1 MLIVALTGGIGSGK
15 SLAGGFFARLG
26 ASVIDA
32 DQLART
38 AIERGSEGFNAVV
51 ATFGDSILKNGDIDR
66 AALGELIFKNA
77 TLKAKLEAIVHPIVR
92 REFEKAAS
100 SLKKD
105 EILIYEIP
113 LLFETK
119 ARNRFDYVITVES
132 EMELRIARLR
142 SRGLPSSEIQTRIA
156 AQASREERE
165 SIADT
170 VLINEGS
177 EDDLLRSVENIF
189 ESVLLP
195 ASRK

>member
-32 DQLART
+32 DQLARA
-38 AIERGSEGFNAVV
+38 AIERGSEGFNAVI

-66 AALGELIFKNA
+66 SALGELIFKDP

-92 REFEKAAS
+92 SEFEKAAS

-142 SRGLPSSEIQTRIA
+142 SRGLHSSEIQTRIA
-156 AQASREERE
+156 TQASREERE

-195 ASRK
+195 KSRK

>member
-38 AIERGSEGFNAVV
+38 AIERGSEGFNAVI

-66 AALGELIFKNA
+66 SALGELIFKNA
-77 TLKAKLEAIVHPIVR
+77 ILKAKLEAIVHPIVR

-100 SLKKD
+100 SLKED

-142 SRGLPSSEIQTRIA
+142 ARGLPSSEIAARIA

-170 VLINEGS
+170 VLINSGS